1 MKTAVR
7 LATMSLAVLCLGA
20 IAIAQSVAKA
30 DLPAEATKP
39 SPALETVLTEM
50 DKSAAAFRAAEAAFV
65 WEQYQKVVDETDVQ
79 KGTAFFV
86 RSGKD
91 TQMAA
96 HVESPDRKFLI
107 YSDGKIRFYQPRI
120 EQLTEY
126 ETGNKKDEVESF
138 LLLGFG
144 GRGHDLLKSFEVKLA
159 GKEKVDGVETVKLEL
174 VPKVAKVKNMFS
186 HMTIWVDTSR
196 SVSLKQMAYEPSG
209 DVRTAHYAGI
219 RLNAKM
225 PDDAF
230 KLKTT
235 AKTKVVHPQ

>member
-1 MKTAVR
+1 MRTMVR
-7 LATMSLAVLCLGA
+7 LGVACVLTACFCASLAAQAGA
-20 IAIAQSVAKA
+20 RG
-30 DLPAEATKP
+30 DHPAETAKP
-39 SPALETVLTEM
+39 SAALESVLTEM
-50 DKSAAAFRAAEAAFV
+50 DRSAASFRSAEAAFV

-96 HVESPDRKFLI
+96 HVTVPDRKFLI
-107 YSDGKIRFYQPRI
+107 YSDGKIRFYQPKI

-159 GKEKVDGVETVKLEL
+159 GKEKIDGVETAKLEL
-174 VPKVAKVKNMFS
+174 EPKVPKVRNMFS
-186 HMTIWVDTSR
+186 HMTIWVDTEHA
-196 SVSLKQMAYEPSG
+196 VSLKQMAYEPSG
-209 DVRTAHYAGI
+209 DVRTAYYTGVK
-219 RLNAKM
+219 LNAKL

-230 KLKTT
+230 KLRTT

>member
-1 MKTAVR
+1 MRSMFR
-7 LATMSLAVLCLGA
+7 LGAMCLFGACLGA
-20 IAIAQSVAKA
+20 TAAAQTEAKS
-30 DLPAEATKP
+30 DHPAETAKP
-39 SPALETVLTEM
+39 SPALEAVLTEM
-50 DKSAAAFRAAEAAFV
+50 DRSAGSFRSAEATFV

-96 HVESPDRKFLI
+96 HVTSPDRKFLI

-144 GRGHDLLKSFEVKLA
+144 GRGHELLKSFEVKLG
-159 GKEKVDGVETVKLEL
+159 GKEKLDGIETAKLEL

-186 HMTIWVDTSR
+186 HMTIWVDTER
-196 SVSLKQMAYEPSG
+196 AVSLKQMAYEPSG
-209 DVRTAHYAGI
+209 DVRTAYYTGI
-219 RLNAKM
+219 KLNARL